1 MVDAEACWENAK
13 ATYDEGSDALLDG
26 ENSYHIQSQQAYEQY
41 NKSIEEAYT
50 TSFNT
55 RKILTTK
62 LQEEADEY
70 EKVSDKIKE
79 YNKLNNEIIANEKS
93 VATSYAAGNPELKD
107 KKERLKELSEEL
119 ENNDLAVKNWLRG
132 WQLKSPKAKEE
143 VDKMVDAIDTSMS
156 NSVNKFLTYG
166 IDSAEGFRKGC
177 DKKMGEVKAKAAELA
192 QGSLD
197 AVATTMDS
205 HSPSRK
211 METLGVNAVE
221 GFIIGVENNK
231 QAVLDAFTNLFNA
244 LLGKVETFSKN
255 VADSVNSTLR
265 NLASSMDSVRING
278 SGKVRYTAMAYS
290 QIPRLAQG
298 AVIPPNQQFL
308 AMLGDQK
315 SGTNVEAPLSTIEQ
329 AVQNVW
335 QKNGGGQEIT
345 LRLVS
350 DRGFVRNLKIEL
362 DKESQRRGV
371 KLVRGG
377 AY

>member
-1 MVDAEACWENAK
+1 
-13 ATYDEGSDALLDG
+13 
-26 ENSYHIQSQQAYEQY
+26 
-41 NKSIEEAYT
+41 
-50 TSFNT
+50 
-55 RKILTTK
+55 
-62 LQEEADEY
+62 
-70 EKVSDKIKE
+70 
-79 YNKLNNEIIANEKS
+79 
-93 VATSYAAGNPELKD
+93 
-107 KKERLKELSEEL
+107 
-119 ENNDLAVKNWLRG
+119 
-132 WQLKSPKAKEE
+132 
-143 VDKMVDAIDTSMS
+143 
-156 NSVNKFLTYG
+156 
-166 IDSAEGFRKGC
+166 
-177 DKKMGEVKAKAAELA
+177 
-192 QGSLD
+192 
-197 AVATTMDS
+197 MDS